1 MMPDRLTHVMQ
12 FNDFTSVTPTNTRYD
27 GDHPPI
33 STEPAGT
40 QTDFYRTKLLKEET
54 ERLRALSAA
63 AATALADVAG
73 DLDADAAREA
83 QAAVQEATAV
93 LRTANFTAVPWIGI
107 SDTGLVTLQWQRD
120 EEGVALFSPAME
132 FSAYQ
137 QRQAPTTII
146 RIIGNGRR
154 QTVCPPQSVLKSY
167 DYRLSGANRPWQRRL
182 R

>member
-1 MMPDRLTHVMQ
+1 MMPDRLTHLMQ

-93 LRTANFTAVPWIGI
+93 LRTANFTAMPWIGI

-120 EEGVALFSPAME
+120 EEGVALF
-132 FSAYQ
+132 FSGDGVFGVSTKTGANDHYTDYRE
-137 QRQAPTTII
+137 RQTADGLPTAIRSKII
-146 RIIGNGRR
+146 RL
-154 QTVCPPQSVLKSY
+154 SVTRASTF
-167 DYRLSGANRPWQRRL
+167 AP
-182 R
+182 